1 MLCLHVVV
9 TSIQEILLQRRTVHE
24 YRPDP
29 VPEAVLRRALEAA
42 LAAPCHRMT
51 EPWRFVR
58 VGGVTRLRLADIA
71 VRVKQESAAQ
81 PLSETAVAKA
91 RAKVLDPPELL
102 VVSRVRH
109 RDEAVE
115 REDYAAIACAIE
127 NLSLSLWAEGVGSKW
142 STGRVIADAETYA
155 TLGVQ
160 PAEEEIVAFVW
171 IGMPAGEAPKP
182 KRRRGLNE
190 VLREL
195 P

>member
-1 MLCLHVVV
+1 MLCLDAVA
-9 TSIQEILLQRRTVHE
+9 TSIQEILLQRRTVHD

-29 VPEAVLRRALEAA
+29 IPEAVLRRALAAA
-42 LAAPCHRMT
+42 LSAPCHRMT

-58 VGGVTRLRLADIA
+58 VGGVTRARLADIA

-81 PLSETAVAKA
+81 PLSEAAVAKA
-91 RAKVLDPPELL
+91 RAKVLGPPELL

-109 RDEAVE
+109 RDAAIE
-115 REDYAAIACAIE
+115 REDYAAVACAIE

-155 TLGVQ
+155 TLGVEF
-160 PAEEEIVAFVW
+160 ADEEIVAFVW
-171 IGMPAGEAPKP
+171 IGVPASAAPKP
-182 KRRRGLNE
+182 KRRRGLSE
-190 VLREL
+190 VLRQL